1 MQIVNIYN
9 RSLAVTKSDSVNI
22 PLLNGTGP
30 TGLQCGEAGVVVVV
44 WEDGTL
50 GTFTVAAGSILPF
63 RIKRVN
69 STNTVGTLFQALY
82 QI

>member
-9 RSLAVTKSDSVNI
+9 KSLAVTKSDTVNI
-22 PLLNGTGP
+22 PLINGINP
-30 TGLQCGEAGVVVVV
+30 TGLFVSEAGVVVVV
-44 WEDGTL
+44 WEDNTL
-50 GTFTVAAGSILPF
+50 GTFTCVAGQILPF

-69 STNTVGTLFQALY
+69 STNTPGTLFQALY